1 MIANKR
7 QAAVSLLKATLLVA
21 LTGSFAQAGEFLVKY
36 KNNQALNQM
45 ASMQTESFGIQ
56 MTDMHRPGQY
66 VKVSVPKAKEARALA
81 ALYADKNIVKSN
93 RN

>member
-36 KNNQALNQM
+36 KKIFFLWGN
-45 ASMQTESFGIQ
+45 S
-56 MTDMHRPGQY
+56 
-66 VKVSVPKAKEARALA
+66 KE
-81 ALYADKNIVKSN
+81 DNT
-93 RN
+93 